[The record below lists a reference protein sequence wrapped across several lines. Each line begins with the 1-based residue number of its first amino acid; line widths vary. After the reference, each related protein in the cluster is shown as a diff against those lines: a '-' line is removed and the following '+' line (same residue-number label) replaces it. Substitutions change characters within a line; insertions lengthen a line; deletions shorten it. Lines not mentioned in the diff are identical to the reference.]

1 MFYNEY
7 YQHLHIHN
15 PKTGGKSLMFS
26 VSKNQKGWKRDYPMH
41 IKLNNIENAHIELFN
56 KVKDYTKTVTVRNPW
71 DHAVSYYYHA
81 LCKERFFK
89 ENFFSIKG
97 FKNMNENQKTN
108 LDLSFSS
115 FINNGYHNY
124 IQNHFLKNSKN
135 LKFDIVF
142 KYEEYDKILS
152 FFEEKYNTLIDKNFN
167 HHSRNRI
174 QTVNNIQ
181 IVDDYRKLYNT
192 ETIDKVAVYSQEIIK
207 KYNYTFE

>member
-1 MFYNEY
+1 
-7 YQHLHIHN
+7 
-15 PKTGGKSLMFS
+15 
-26 VSKNQKGWKRDYPMH
+26 
-41 IKLNNIENAHIELFN
+41 
-56 KVKDYTKTVTVRNPW
+56 
-71 DHAVSYYYHA
+71 
-81 LCKERFFK
+81 
-89 ENFFSIKG
+89 
-97 FKNMNENQKTN
+97 MNENQKTN

-152 FFEEKYNTLIDKNFN
+152 FFEDKYNTLIDKNFN